1 MKTTIELVQELRSL
15 PDAIYQNF
23 CNQAKMVAL
32 EYPSAHGIDCF
43 ARGETI
49 EYGFIDIVGQYIDL
63 KPNKKEDFNDPD
75 GRYALEHLTDVKTQG
90 KGFLPRKDKK
100 AMFYSK
106 QWDIKKTASGAKQFE
121 SKAHSY
127 ILIDPIC
134 ARIAVVDTSV
144 FYRKRFRINTAR
156 ISFSVKPQDVYMI
169 YDGITNVI
177 DTEVIP
183 DPDAIYREI
192 WKNAGNKLEVLTT
205 S

>member
-90 KGFLPRKDKK
+90 KGFYHVR
-100 AMFYSK
+100 
-106 QWDIKKTASGAKQFE
+106 T
-121 SKAHSY
+121 
-127 ILIDPIC
+127 
-134 ARIAVVDTSV
+134 
-144 FYRKRFRINTAR
+144 RKRCSILNNGTLKRLLVVQNNLNQKHSHTF
-156 ISFSVKPQDVYMI
+156 
-169 YDGITNVI
+169 
-177 DTEVIP
+177 
-183 DPDAIYREI
+183 
-192 WKNAGNKLEVLTT
+192 
-205 S
+205 